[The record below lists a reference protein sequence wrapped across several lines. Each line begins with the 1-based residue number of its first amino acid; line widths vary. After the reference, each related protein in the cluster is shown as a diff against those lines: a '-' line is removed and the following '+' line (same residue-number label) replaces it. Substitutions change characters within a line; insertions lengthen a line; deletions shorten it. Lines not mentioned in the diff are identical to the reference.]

1 MSIKYSVE
9 VSYKLDNELKITAID
24 MVTKYMELIKEN
36 KEICEK
42 DMILSQIGMKYN
54 TYMNSDDFDVHIP
67 DPLAPGTVLLRN
79 TNFILSKINVI
90 KFIKDI
96 PDNYQ
101 IQFINKEVNNNMY
114 RIYDIN
120 NKTDY
125 KKLTEFDN
133 FIIKTVKKHNIK
145 N

>member
-9 VSYKLDNELKITAID
+9 VSYKLDNELKISAID

-54 TYMNSDDFDVHIP
+54 TYMNSDDFDVEIHNPLIP
-67 DPLAPGTVLLRN
+67 GNVLLRN
-79 TNFILSKINVI
+79 TNFMLNKINVI

-133 FIIKTVKKHNIK
+133 FIIKTVKKS
-145 N
+145 

>member
-9 VSYKLDNELKITAID
+9 VSYKLDNELKISAID
-24 MVTKYMELIKEN
+24 MVTKYMELVKEN

-42 DMILSQIGMKYN
+42 DMVLSQIGMKYN
-54 TYMNSDDFDVHIP
+54 TYMNSDDFDVEIHNPIIP
-67 DPLAPGTVLLRN
+67 GNVLLRN
-79 TNFILSKINVI
+79 TNFMLSKINVV

-125 KKLTEFDN
+125 KKLTELDN
-133 FIIKTVKKHNIK
+133 EIIKTVKKS
-145 N
+145 

>member
-9 VSYKLDNELKITAID
+9 VSYKLDNELKISAID
-24 MVTKYMELIKEN
+24 MVTKYMELVKEN

-42 DMILSQIGMKYN
+42 DMVLSQIGMKYN
-54 TYMNSDDFDVHIP
+54 TYMNSDDFDVEIHNPIIP
-67 DPLAPGTVLLRN
+67 GNVLLRN
-79 TNFILSKINVI
+79 TNFMLSKINVV

-125 KKLTEFDN
+125 KKLTDLDN
-133 FIIKTVKKHNIK
+133 EIIKTVKKS
-145 N
+145 

>member
-9 VSYKLDNELKITAID
+9 VSYKLDNELIITPVD
-24 MVTKYMELIKEN
+24 MITKYMQIINEN
-36 KEICEK
+36 KEIYQK
-42 DMILSQIGMKYN
+42 DMVLKKIGAKYN
-54 TYMNSDDFDVHIP
+54 TDMNSHDFDVDIP
-67 DPLAPGTVLLRN
+67 DMNTPGTVLLRN
-79 TNFILSKINVI
+79 TNFQLNKLNIVN
-90 KFIKDI
+90 FIKDL

-125 KKLTEFDN
+125 KKLTELDN
-133 FIIKTVKKHNIK
+133 EILKIIKK
-145 N
+145 

>member
-24 MVTKYMELIKEN
+24 MITKYMQLIKEN

-54 TYMNSDDFDVHIP
+54 TYMNSDDFDVETP
-67 DPLAPGTVLLRN
+67 DAFIPGTVLLRN
-79 TNFILSKINVI
+79 TNFMLNKINVI

-101 IQFINKEVNNNMY
+101 IQFINKQVNNNNY
-114 RIYDIN
+114 RIYDVN
-120 NKTDY
+120 NNTDY
-125 KKLTEFDN
+125 KKLTELDN
-133 FIIKTVKKHNIK
+133 EIIKTVKKS
-145 N
+145 

>member
-9 VSYKLDNELKITAID
+9 VSYKLDNELIINPVD
-24 MVTKYMELIKEN
+24 MITKYMQLIKEN
-36 KEICEK
+36 KEIYDK
-42 DMILSQIGMKYN
+42 DMVLNKIGAKYN
-54 TYMNSDDFDVHIP
+54 TDMNSHDFDIITP
-67 DPLAPGTVLLRN
+67 DMNISGTVLLRN
-79 TNFILSKINVI
+79 TNFQLNKLNIVN
-90 KFIKDI
+90 FIKDI

-125 KKLTEFDN
+125 KKLTELDKE
-133 FIIKTVKKHNIK
+133 ILKTIKK
-145 N
+145 

>member
-9 VSYKLDNELKITAID
+9 VSYKLDNELKISAID

-54 TYMNSDDFDVHIP
+54 TYINSDDFDVEIHNPLIP
-67 DPLAPGTVLLRN
+67 GNVLLRN
-79 TNFILSKINVI
+79 TNFMLSKIDVI
-90 KFIKDI
+90 NFIKDI

-125 KKLTEFDN
+125 KKLTDLDN
-133 FIIKTVKKHNIK
+133 EIIKTVKKS
-145 N
+145 